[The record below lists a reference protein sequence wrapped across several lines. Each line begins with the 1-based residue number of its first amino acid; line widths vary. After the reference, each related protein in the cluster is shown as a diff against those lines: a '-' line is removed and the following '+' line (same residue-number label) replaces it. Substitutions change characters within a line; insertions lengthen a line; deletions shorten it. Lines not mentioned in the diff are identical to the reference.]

1 MPLSS
6 CAKNWLRERFAEE
19 KAIYDGRKSDKTK
32 ENDLARYEKK
42 FAFHAEEL
50 RKAQSEPRT
59 GGAPRRAIG
68 SFRSN
73 HLVMKLLFR
82 KLIAYVKPAAAE
94 PAQPLAAAQPAAAEP
109 ATLP

>member
-32 ENDLARYEKK
+32 EKDLARYEKK

-50 RKAQSEPRT
+50 CKPHT

-68 SFRSN
+68 SFKSN

-94 PAQPLAAAQPAAAEP
+94 PTQPLAAAQPAAAEP